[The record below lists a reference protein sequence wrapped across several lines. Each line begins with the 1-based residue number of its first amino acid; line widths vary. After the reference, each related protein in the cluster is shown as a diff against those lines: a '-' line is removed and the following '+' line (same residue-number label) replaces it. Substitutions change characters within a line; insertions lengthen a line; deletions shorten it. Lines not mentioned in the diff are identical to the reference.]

1 MSSFSIRELTR
12 EFGVTSRTIRHY
24 EDIGLLT
31 PERRGQT
38 RVYSAADRTRL
49 KLILR
54 GKRFGLSLEESRQI
68 IQMYDPAAGNR
79 AQLER
84 LLGRLREQRDSLL
97 ARRRDLDAML
107 EELDAAE
114 SACLAAL
121 AGQPKAARGTTA
133 TRTTRRTTR

>member
-12 EFGVTSRTIRHY
+12 EIGVTSRTIRHY

-84 LLGRLREQRDSLL
+84 LLERLREQRDSLL

-114 SACLAAL
+114 AGCLAAL
-121 AGQPKAARGTTA
+121 AGQPKAVRGTTA

>member
-84 LLGRLREQRDSLL
+84 LLERLREQRESLL

-107 EELDAAE
+107 EELDAAQ

-121 AGQPKAARGTTA
+121 AGQPKAARGA
-133 TRTTRRTTR
+133 ASTRTTRRNTR

>member
-1 MSSFSIRELTR
+1 MASFSIRELTR

-54 GKRFGLSLEESRQI
+54 GKRFGLSLEESRHI

-84 LLGRLREQRDSLL
+84 LLERLREQRESLL

-114 SACLAAL
+114 SACLGAL
-121 AGQPKAARGTTA
+121 AGQPKAARGTIA

>member
-1 MSSFSIRELTR
+1 MASFSIRELTR

-54 GKRFGLSLEESRQI
+54 GKRLGLSLEESRQI
-68 IQMYDPAAGNR
+68 IQMYDPAAGNA

-84 LLGRLREQRDSLL
+84 LLVRLREQRESLL

-114 SACLAAL
+114 AGCLAAL
-121 AGQPKAARGTTA
+121 AGQSKAARGTTA
-133 TRTTRRTTR
+133 TRINRRTTR